1 MTQKTPPRI
10 ERFGE
15 IKEVINLPELTEVQV
30 NSFKAFLQADRA
42 PDQRD
47 NVGLES
53 AFREVF
59 PIDETEKGRSTGL
72 VLDYLEYR
80 LGDPPYSPEECREKD
95 LTYQAPMY
103 AKLQL
108 IHKDSGLI
116 KEDQVFLGDLPLPW
130 PIILLRLVGA
140 ALLEG
145 RRRGVRHVV
154 VSMTADPE
162 NTPYCE
168 VCGIAT
174 DHCVRATVL
183 DALREGFAVRLLT
196 DTIAGVAPETTQA
209 ALAEMAAAGAT
220 TDA

>member
-80 LGDPPYSPEECREKD
+80 LGEPPYSPEECREKD

-116 KEDQVFLGDLPLPW
+116 KEDQVFLGDLPL
-130 PIILLRLVGA
+130 
-140 ALLEG
+140 
-145 RRRGVRHVV
+145 
-154 VSMTADPE
+154 MTEDGSYVE
-162 NTPYCE
+162 
-168 VCGIAT
+168 
-174 DHCVRATVL
+174 RAK
-183 DALREGFAVRLLT
+183 D
-196 DTIAGVAPETTQA
+196 
-209 ALAEMAAAGAT
+209 
-220 TDA
+220 